1 MALENDPE
9 RQAIFKGE
17 PHQLLLLARFAEF
30 MEKRIAAFTHR
41 VLNARDESELKMTD
55 AKDNLTIT
63 LQALTQRE
71 KDIEELQARLDRE
84 FALSERLKAQ
94 IVGLKGEIAAI
105 DAANKGLYPNIRILC
120 SDVPSTPEQR
130 ERAKSYLRAMFS

>member
-1 MALENDPE
+1 MALENDTE
-9 RQAIFKGE
+9 FLALFRGE
-17 PHQLLLLARFAEF
+17 PHQALLLARFAEF
-30 MEKRIAAFTHR
+30 MEQRMGAFIRR
-41 VLNARDESELKMTD
+41 VLNAKGEAEVQGAD

-94 IVGLKGEIAAI
+94 IVGLKGEIAAL

-120 SDVPSTPEQR
+120 SDAPSTPEQR